1 MLSRTAHVL
10 ATRFELRQSHRNARR
25 RNGLHSFAVLTVAI
39 LIPLFGSSH
48 ARAASYYWTGTSAGG
63 PTWNSTI
70 GGTNWSIDPNSIT
83 DPGNSPTSTDDVFF
97 VFNPENNPTTTL
109 GQDFSIKGLTFTS
122 DATSPV
128 TIGGANTLTI
138 GTDGLTLNGPAS
150 DIISANVAVGG
161 AQTWANNSPSA
172 TTLTVSG
179 QISGQRAI

>member
-48 ARAASYYWTGTSAGG
+48 AAPLQLSDGYQLGG

-128 TIGGANTLTI
+128 TIGGATR
-138 GTDGLTLNGPAS
+138 S
-150 DIISANVAVGG
+150 RSAPTA
-161 AQTWANNSPSA
+161 
-172 TTLTVSG
+172 
-179 QISGQRAI
+179 